1 MDDSVTTCSEAI
13 ESYNEEI
20 KTNLTNFNEKI

>member
-1 MDDSVTTCSEAI
+1 MDDSAVTCDEII

-20 KTNLTNFNEKI
+20 KTILTNFNEI